1 MRFTNQT
8 QIHPAVAVFL
18 ATDNYDY
25 NPNTIS
31 ATALLKPLRQLILS
45 KRIPKEQQVMDIASM
60 VKSRIGA
67 AIHDSIEQSWV
78 TNYHQA
84 LQALGYS
91 AQFIERVKVNPT
103 EEAPEDFAIYLEQR
117 LYKDVGT
124 YKIAGKF
131 DIVMDGEVQDFKSTG
146 VFTILNGVKD
156 DDYVMQG
163 SIYRWLDPKL
173 ITRPTM
179 QIHFILT
186 DWSSVRAMGNPDYPQ
201 SPCPSKSFALKS
213 LEETEEFI
221 LNKLKQIE
229 IYKDAPE
236 EDIPLCTDK
245 ELWRSEPEYK
255 YYRDKT
261 KTSRATKNFPTYAE
275 AHARL
280 IADGATGIV
289 ITKPG
294 QATACKYCAAFSVC
308 KQKDALIA
316 SGDLTL

>member
-1 MRFTNQT
+1 MHYSNATN
-8 QIHPAVAVFL
+8 IPSAVAVFL
-18 ATDNYDY
+18 ATDNYDH
-25 NPNTIS
+25 NPNTLS

-45 KRIPKEQQVMDIASM
+45 RRVPQEQAVVDIAAM
-60 VKSRIGA
+60 VKSRIGS
-67 AIHDSIEQSWV
+67 AIHDAIERAWL
-78 TNYHQA
+78 TNYRQA
-84 LQALGYS
+84 FRALGYPEGM
-91 AQFIERVKVNPT
+91 IERITINPT
-103 EEAPEDFAIYLEQR
+103 EVLPNQIPVYLEQR
-117 LYKDVGT
+117 LYKNLGERT
-124 YKIAGKF
+124 IAGKF
-131 DIVMDGEVQDFKSTG
+131 DIVMDGQVQDFKSTG
-146 VFTILNGVKD
+146 TFTLINGVKD
-156 DDYVMQG
+156 DDYIMQG

-173 ITRPTM
+173 ITKETI
-179 QIHFILT
+179 QINFILM
-186 DWSSVRAMGNPDYPQ
+186 DWSSTRASNDPSYPQ
-201 SPCPSKSFALKS
+201 SPCPEKTFPLKS
-213 LEETEEFI
+213 MEETEMFI
-221 LNKLKQIE
+221 QHKLKQIE

-275 AHARL
+275 AYARL